1 MDRSSPTIVQESGG
15 NARSQASSLHPSLR
29 WVFCVFACGAA
40 CDGGAG
46 TQGPKSRPPPQVI
59 VQQPSVRDVAI
70 LAKAPIDLRPLQ
82 VVEIGSKQLGYLST
96 VLVERG
102 DRVRRGQLI
111 ALVRP
116 SDLPDQL
123 RSAQSALSQAQAA
136 LALARSNRGRLGEL
150 APSGVVSM
158 QEVEQS
164 RTALSQAEAQEATA
178 QAQIAAIATR
188 LGETRIDA
196 PIDGVV
202 MSRRLDPGAL
212 VGPSSGGIVT
222 VARIDV
228 LKVIMPVREQD
239 AQSLQ
244 IGQQATVV
252 LDARPSDRHAA
263 QIVRI
268 APGFDPVT
276 RTLDVELHLPNP
288 DGTLR
293 PGMYGRAALRTEL
306 HPHAV
311 VIPEAS
317 VFGSAG
323 SQGREA
329 DTDSTTADT
338 ANSTRFVYVVD
349 GQNRVRKRPVRVGY
363 DGGNWLE
370 IKKGLDGSEQV
381 IVAGAEVV
389 ADGMEVRPLRNRDV
403 YSGAS
408 TPGAGPTAA
417 PAAGGA
423 SNAEKGA
430 SPDGKPQAGGA
441 HVAH

>member
-1 MDRSSPTIVQESGG
+1 MAPSSFAKGPRRIAAAGRSLAFAV
-15 NARSQASSLHPSLR
+15 L
-29 WVFCVFACGAA
+29 VFAGSWQG

-46 TQGPKSRPPPQVI
+46 TQGPKTRPPPQVI
-59 VQQPSVRDVAI
+59 VQAPTVRDVAI
-70 LAKAPIDLRPLQ
+70 EAKAPIDLRPLQ
-82 VVEIGSKQLGYLST
+82 VVDIGSKQLGYLSS

-102 DRVRRGQLI
+102 DRVRRGQLV

-123 RSAQSALSQAQAA
+123 RSAQSALAQAQAA
-136 LALARSNRGRLGEL
+136 LSQARSNRARLGEL

-164 RTALSQAEAQEATA
+164 RTAQSQAEAQEATA
-178 QAQIAAIATR
+178 QAQLAAIATR
-188 LGETRIDA
+188 LGETRIDS

-212 VGPSSGGIVT
+212 VGPSTAGIVT

-228 LKVIMPVREQD
+228 LKAIMPVRERD
-239 AQSLQ
+239 AQNLQ
-244 IGQQATVV
+244 LGQTAQVM
-252 LDARPSDRHAA
+252 LDARPGESHPA

-276 RTLDVELHLPNP
+276 RTLDVELQLQNAA
-288 DGTLR
+288 GTLR
-293 PGMYGRAALRTEL
+293 PGMYGRAALRTDL
-306 HPHAV
+306 HPRAV
-311 VIPEAS
+311 VVPEGA
-317 VFGSAG
+317 VFSGQSSA
-323 SQGREA
+323 QREA
-329 DTDSTTADT
+329 KGEEVHGDDSG
-338 ANSTRFVYVVD
+338 RFVYVVD
-349 GQNRVRKRPVRVGY
+349 GQNRVRKRQVTVGY

-370 IKKGLDGSEQV
+370 VKKGLDGREQI

-403 YSGAS
+403 YSGAALPPAGAPS
-408 TPGAGPTAA
+408 GVAAETNKEAKTPASPESKA
-417 PAAGGA
+417 PAGA
-423 SNAEKGA
+423 
-430 SPDGKPQAGGA
+430 A